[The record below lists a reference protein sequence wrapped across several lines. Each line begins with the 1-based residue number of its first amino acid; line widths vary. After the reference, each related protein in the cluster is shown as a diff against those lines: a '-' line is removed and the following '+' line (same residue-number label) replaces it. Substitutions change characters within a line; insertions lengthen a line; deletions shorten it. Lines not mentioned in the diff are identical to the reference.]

1 VEDPEIFDATHELV
15 LRLVRDGA
23 VDGLR
28 IDHPDGLADPKG
40 YLDRLA
46 EASDGRWTVVE
57 KILEPGEDLP
67 ESWRTAGTTG
77 YDALAEVDGVLI
89 DPAGEAA
96 LTALDTEL
104 AGKAVDY
111 EQLVH
116 DCKREVTDGMLGSEV
131 ARLVRV
137 IGELP
142 GIDVAQQREALAEL
156 LATFPVYRSYLPDGR
171 EHLDATVA
179 AVRERRPDLAA
190 AVDALHPV
198 LSQAGTEAATRF
210 EQTSGP
216 VMAKGVEDSAYY
228 RWARFVALNEV
239 GGNPARFGSTVE
251 EFHAA
256 QQRRTAR
263 YPESMTTLS
272 THDTKRSEDVRA
284 RLAVLAELPGEWTQ
298 LVRTLLGRHP
308 LADRSLAHLVWQ
320 NLVGAWP
327 LSRERAHAYVEK
339 AAREAGT
346 STTWTDPVQE
356 FEEQLH
362 ALVDSAYDDPA
373 TAADIDAFVTR
384 IAPLGWS
391 NSLAQK
397 LLQLTMPG
405 VPDVYQGS
413 ELWDY
418 SLVDPDNR
426 RPVDYALRRKLL
438 AELDRGRVPAVD
450 ESGAAKLLVVSRTL
464 RARRDNPGWFAG
476 YEPVEVTGSAAGHL
490 VAFDRGG
497 VVAVATR
504 LPAGLATDG
513 WGDTALQLP
522 NGAWRDLF
530 TGDRVVSDVAGVAA
544 DVLLSRLPVALLVR
558 D

>member
-1 VEDPEIFDATHELV
+1 V
-15 LRLVRDGA
+15 
-23 VDGLR
+23 
-28 IDHPDGLADPKG
+28 
-40 YLDRLA
+40 
-46 EASDGRWTVVE
+46 
-57 KILEPGEDLP
+57 
-67 ESWRTAGTTG
+67 
-77 YDALAEVDGVLI
+77 
-89 DPAGEAA
+89 
-96 LTALDTEL
+96 
-104 AGKAVDY
+104 
-111 EQLVH
+111 
-116 DCKREVTDGMLGSEV
+116 
-131 ARLVRV
+131 
-137 IGELP
+137 
-142 GIDVAQQREALAEL
+142 
-156 LATFPVYRSYLPDGR
+156 
-171 EHLDATVA
+171 
-179 AVRERRPDLAA
+179 
-190 AVDALHPV
+190 
-198 LSQAGTEAATRF
+198 
-210 EQTSGP
+210 
-216 VMAKGVEDSAYY
+216 
-228 RWARFVALNEV
+228 
-239 GGNPARFGSTVE
+239 
-251 EFHAA
+251 
-256 QQRRTAR
+256 R